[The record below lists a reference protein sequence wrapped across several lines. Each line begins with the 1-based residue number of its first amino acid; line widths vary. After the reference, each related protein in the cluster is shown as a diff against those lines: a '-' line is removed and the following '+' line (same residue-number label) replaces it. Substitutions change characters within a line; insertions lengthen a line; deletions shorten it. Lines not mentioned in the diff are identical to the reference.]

1 MKRGFSLI
9 EIAVG
14 VAVLLAAFVAVISA
28 FQLAERRGRG
38 TLEHIQAAALAE
50 EGVEAVALLRDSAW
64 SSISL
69 LTVGTPYDLVWNGVA
84 WATTLSPQTID
95 GVFRR
100 TITLNDVYR
109 RDADK
114 DIAPASSPDPKS
126 VDSGTK
132 KITVRVA
139 WATTTPSGGGEEV
152 AEVYLTNLFE

>member
-38 TLEHIQAAALAE
+38 TLEHIQAATLAE
-50 EGVEAVALLRDSAW
+50 EGVEAVVLLRDAGW
-64 SSISL
+64 SNLSSL
-69 LTVGTPYDLVWNGVA
+69 IAGTPYDLVWNGAA
-84 WATTLSPQTID
+84 WATTQVPQLID

-100 TITLNDVYR
+100 TITLGEVHR
-109 RDADK
+109 RDTDK
-114 DIAPASSPDPKS
+114 DIVPSNSPDPKS
-126 VDSGTK
+126 VDAGTK

-152 AEVYLTNLFE
+152 LEAYLTNLFE